1 MGHLK
6 SWHPFRNNSHTRQL
20 RTLASILC
28 MRKEKSYLACGSPHL
43 EFDLWWNQLRI
54 KRKLNL
60 LIHENESCSAGLLKE
75 TVRFEDEN
83 DYDYT

>member
-6 SWHPFRNNSHTRQL
+6 NWRPFRNNSHTRQL
-20 RTLASILC
+20 GRLASTLC
-28 MRKEKSYLACGSPHL
+28 IRKEKFYLECRSGDL